1 MAGIKQKVVL
11 PIIMLVGLIAILYWL
26 IGLGRISTPQIIAL
40 FAIWGVVT
48 ISLNIGG
55 KVRNFVFSLLTLG
68 LLILA
73 LYGLINVGSAKLEQA
88 LALFAILAIASVS
101 LNLINGTLG
110 ILSLGHHGF
119 MLIGGYTTALLTL
132 PNAARERVVNS
143 SRSTMTDFTIGLS
156 LENGFEKLG
165 INVITVADA
174 IFIIAILALLIGIG
188 LFIASRQMLKK
199 GRFSGIGLIPI
210 SLGTLSII
218 LALLIPKEG
227 NFAWL
232 GTSITNEVLF
242 ITAIFIGGLLS
253 MLFGI
258 IVGFPSLRLR
268 GDYLAIVTLGFGEII
283 RHLASTRLLS
293 PYTNGSLGFVGVPS
307 EFGKSVWWTFAFL
320 AVTLFVIAKLK
331 YSSYGRAMEG
341 IREDEIA
348 AEAVGINLAYHKVLG
363 FAIAAFFAG
372 VAGGLWVS
380 WLGSARLEHFL
391 FTLTF
396 FFLVAISLGGTGSIT
411 GVLIGTALATFVR
424 QYGDP
429 LEETYTI
436 TQWLEFGG
444 VLLMIAAAGFVLYKA
459 ARRLP
464 KLSGWWMLSSIF
476 SLLLISPL
484 FNFYGTL
491 SNKLDIFLPQ
501 VVGSINNLWQLRE
514 TLSTR
519 SIIIIIAVIPFLL
532 LFSIM
537 VFYKRNLRKFLAIV
551 VSLIFIATV
560 IVIHALTFNN
570 SSFYSYLPIWLAMLP
585 LLILVLLPTR
595 GFSKAVP
602 YLLTFASVAMLAI
615 SALAP
620 TLLAGEF
627 GKNIVLGT
635 MDFSW
640 LENTF
645 RGFGMRSIFL
655 AVLLIVIMIFRPEG
669 ILGRHEFNWA
679 WVFGERKDQPT
690 EEEKA
695 QDAWLVNPELN
706 KPR

>member
-1 MAGIKQKVVL
+1 MAGIKQKVIL
-11 PIIMLVGLIAILYWL
+11 PLLLLVGLVATLYWL
-26 IGLGRISTPQIIAL
+26 IGLDNISTGQIVAL

-73 LYGLINVGSAKLEQA
+73 LYGLVNVGSAKLEQA

-132 PNAARERVVNS
+132 PDAARERVVNS

-165 INVITVADA
+165 IKVITAADVV
-174 IFIIAILALLIGIG
+174 FIIAILALLIGIG
-188 LFIASRQMLKK
+188 LFIASLQMLDK
-199 GRFSGIGLIPI
+199 GHFGGLIPI
-210 SLGTLSII
+210 SLGTLGI
-218 LALLIPKEG
+218 LLTLLIPKEG
-227 NFAWL
+227 SFAWL
-232 GTSITNEVLF
+232 ATPLTGEILF
-242 ITAIFIGGLLS
+242 VMAIFIGGLLS
-253 MLFGI
+253 MLFGV

-293 PYTNGSLGFVGVPS
+293 PLTNGSLGFVGVPS
-307 EFGKSVWWTFAFL
+307 EFGKSIWWTFAFL
-320 AVTLFVIAKLK
+320 LVTVFVIAKLK

-372 VAGGLWVS
+372 IAGGLWVS

-429 LEETYTI
+429 LEETYSI
-436 TQWLEFGG
+436 AQWLEFAG
-444 VLLMIAAAGFVLYKA
+444 VLLMIAAAGFVLYKV

-484 FNFYGTL
+484 FAFYGAL
-491 SNKLDIFLPQ
+491 RDKLNILWPHISA
-501 VVGSINNLWQLRE
+501 SINNLWQLRE
-514 TLSTR
+514 NPR
-519 SIIIIIAVIPFLL
+519 AIIITVAAIPLLL
-532 LFSIM
+532 LFIAM
-537 VFYKRNLRKFLAIV
+537 AFYKRSIRHLLAIII
-551 VSLIFIATV
+551 SLIFIATV
-560 IVIHALTFNN
+560 LVVHAFAFDE
-570 SSFYSYLPIWLAMLP
+570 SSFYPYLPIWLALLP

-602 YLLTFASVAMLAI
+602 YLLTFASIAMLAI

-627 GKNIVLGT
+627 GKNIALGAI
-635 MDFSW
+635 DFSW

-669 ILGRHEFNWA
+669 IMGRHEFNWA

-690 EEEKA
+690 DEELA

-706 KPR
+706 KPRP